1 MLSAV
6 TKMAEPVKKKQK
18 TIYLM
23 LKKVPNTNK
32 QPSKTS
38 SAPSLK
44 NISGSSKAKSCR
56 KDVLNAY
63 EHFQR
68 KHMFLFLTKKI

>member
-1 MLSAV
+1 MAL
-6 TKMAEPVKKKQK
+6 TRMAEPVKKKQR

-44 NISGSSKAKSCR
+44 NSSGSSEVKSCR
-56 KDVLNAY
+56 KDELNAY
-63 EHFQR
+63 
-68 KHMFLFLTKKI
+68 

>member
-6 TKMAEPVKKKQK
+6 TKMAEPVKKKQR

-32 QPSKTS
+32 QPSKNQFSPITE
-38 SAPSLK
+38 K
-44 NISGSSKAKSCR
+44 
-56 KDVLNAY
+56 
-63 EHFQR
+63 HFRLQ
-68 KHMFLFLTKKI
+68 